1 MKLKNIKNVLH
12 FFSRCF
18 SLRKVLI
25 IPFIIQIVAAV
36 GLVGYFSFISG
47 QKAVND
53 ITAQLRDEITTRIQH
68 YIEEHLY
75 KPHLINQLNANAIQS
90 GQLNPNDIPQTERH
104 LFALFKSIPGG
115 ISTYIG
121 TASGNFTMVGRD
133 ENDSLVI
140 QLSNPATNGHLN
152 IYTPDSH
159 GNHKELIRSSPQFD
173 PRKRPWYRT
182 AVKKGKPGWTG
193 VYRDFETKESGLTAM
208 YPLYDEGKNVIAVL
222 GSAFKLGQIDIFLGS
237 LKIGKTGQVFIME
250 RNGLLMNMSTRESIF
265 EMRSGNLV
273 RLNALNS
280 SNKRIRLTA
289 QHLLQLEKDFKN
301 IKTTR
306 QYDFNFDN
314 ARYFIQVT
322 PFKDNFGLDLL
333 IVLILPE
340 SDFMEQIRRNTRTTV
355 ILCLLTLFIAILV
368 GIATSNWIIKPI
380 QNLNAAAR
388 AVSEGKWDHRIEM
401 TAARSE
407 ELAALAKTFT
417 TMANKI
423 KESFNQLQLVKNY
436 LKNIVDSMPSM
447 LIGIDTQEKITQWNS
462 ETEKITGIAAKDA
475 NNKLL
480 SDAFPGLF
488 QKLKMNRSSILG
500 DKPYTITNFSLDDK
514 GRKNFYDITVF
525 PLVAD
530 GVEGAAIRIDDV
542 TEQLKF
548 EEQLRQTQ
556 KMESIGILAG
566 GLAHDFNNILGGII
580 GPLSYIKHKKDKI
593 KSPQEYDELIEQIEM
608 SATRAKD
615 VVKQLLTLSRKEE
628 FSFTTVDL
636 NSTIQHVIKICEN
649 TFDKRIELKPL
660 YLNEPVTVY
669 ADPNQIEQALLN
681 LCVNSAHAM
690 TIMKKKGEHWGGK
703 LTVSLQHHYADKEF
717 CTNHPGAEP
726 GFYWILSVID
736 DGIGMSREMISNI
749 FSPFYTTKSQE
760 MGTGLG
766 LSMVFNIIKEHKG
779 LITVYSE
786 IGQGSRFNIYLPV
799 LSGEKIATEKFVG
812 DEKAFTGEG
821 LILVIDDEPIMRKIA
836 KKILEDSGYEVIT
849 ATDGIKGIE
858 LYKKHQSDIRLVL
871 LDMQMPQKDGKETY
885 LELKKINEKVIV
897 ILTSG
902 FRKDERVE
910 EILALGIKDFIEK
923 PYTFKQ
929 LAETVYHALKK

>member
-12 FFSRCF
+12 FIPKYF

-75 KPHLINQLNANAIQS
+75 RPHLINQLNANAIQA

-104 LFALFKSIPGG
+104 LFSLFKSIPGG

-121 TASGNFTMVGRD
+121 TGSGNFTMVSRE
-133 ENDSLVI
+133 ENGSLII
-140 QLSNPATNGHLN
+140 QVSNPATNGHLN

-182 AVKKGKPGWTG
+182 AVKKGKPGWTD
-193 VYRDFETKESGLTAM
+193 VYRDFETKEAGFTAM
-208 YPLYDEGKNVIAVL
+208 YPVYDEGKNVIAVL
-222 GSAFKLGQIDIFLGS
+222 GSAFKLGRIDFFLRS

-250 RNGLLMNMSTRESIF
+250 RNGLLINMSTRESIF
-265 EMRSGNLV
+265 EMKNGKLV

-289 QHLLQLEKDFKN
+289 EHLLRLEKDFKN

-306 QYDFNFDN
+306 QYDFKFDN

-333 IVLILPE
+333 IVLVLPE
-340 SDFMEQIRRNTRTTV
+340 ADFMEQIRKNTRIT
-355 ILCLLTLFIAILV
+355 IMLCLLTLFIAILV
-368 GIATSNWIIKPI
+368 GIATSNWIIRPI
-380 QNLNAAAR
+380 QDLNAAAR

-401 TAARSE
+401 AAARSD
-407 ELAALAKTFT
+407 ELADLAETFT
-417 TMANKI
+417 NMANKI
-423 KESFNQLQLVKNY
+423 KESFNQLHQVKNY

-462 ETEKITGIAAKDA
+462 EAEKITGIAAKDA
-475 NNKLL
+475 NNKPL
-480 SDAFPGLF
+480 SDVFPGLF
-488 QKLKMNRSSILG
+488 QELKMNRSSILG
-500 DKPYTITNFSLDDK
+500 DKPYTVTNFSRDDK

-525 PLVAD
+525 PLIAD

-542 TEQLKF
+542 TEQLKL

-593 KSPQEYDELIEQIEM
+593 KSPQEYDELIEQIEL
-608 SATRAKD
+608 SAIRAKD
-615 VVKQLLTLSRKEE
+615 VVKQLLALSRKGE
-628 FSFTTVDL
+628 FSFTAVDL
-636 NSTIQHVIKICEN
+636 NSTIRHVMKICEN

-669 ADPNQIEQALLN
+669 ADSNQIEQALLN

-690 TIMKKKGEHWGGK
+690 TIMKKKGEPWGGK
-703 LTVSLQHHYADKEF
+703 LTVSLRHHDADKEF
-717 CTNHPGAEP
+717 CANHPGAEP

-736 DGIGMSREMISNI
+736 EGIGMSREMISNI

-766 LSMVFNIIKEHKG
+766 LSMVFNIIKQHKG

-799 LSGEKIATEKFVG
+799 LAGEKIITEKFIN

-836 KKILEDSGYEVIT
+836 KKILVDSGYEAIT

-858 LYKKHQSDIRLVL
+858 LYKKHQIDIRLVL
-871 LDMQMPQKDGKETY
+871 LDMQMPKKDGKETY
-885 LELKKINEKVIV
+885 LELKKINEGVKV

-929 LAETVYHALKK
+929 LAEKVYQALKK